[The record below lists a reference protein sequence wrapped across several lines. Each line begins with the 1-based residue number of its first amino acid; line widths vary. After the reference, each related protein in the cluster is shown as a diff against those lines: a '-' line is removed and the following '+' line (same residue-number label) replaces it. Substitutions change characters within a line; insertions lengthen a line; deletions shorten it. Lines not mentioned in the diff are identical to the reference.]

1 MGDQVFIDTRNMSSL
16 RPNKK
21 LDNKNEGP
29 FKILKII
36 SLYIYQVEIPE
47 SWSHHNIFYITL
59 LRLAGEDLLPE

>member
-1 MGDQVFIDTRNMSSL
+1 VGDQVFINTRNISLL

-21 LDNKNEGP
+21 LDNKNEGL

-36 SLYIYQVEIPE
+36 SLYIYQIEIPE
-47 SWSHHNIFYITL
+47 SWSYHDVFYITL